1 MTALLGSL
9 FLAYLLGSLSPSYL
23 LGKLL
28 KGIDLREHGSGN
40 VGATNAF
47 RVLGKGPGIATL
59 LIDMGKGY
67 AAVKVL
73 GNFFASHF
81 SIPVGPPLY
90 QILLGVSVISGHNWT
105 LFLKFKGGKG
115 VAATFGVFLAIVPRA
130 VVWTTAIWVLVT
142 FLTKTVALGSLSA
155 ALILP
160 LIMIFLKEPPL
171 LVIFGILAALSI
183 FYTHRSNI
191 IKIFL
196 GKINKNS

>member
-1 MTALLGSL
+1 MIALFSSL
-9 FLAYLLGSLSPSYL
+9 LLAYLLGSVSPSYL

-67 AAVKVL
+67 AAVKL
-73 GNFFASHF
+73 LSHFFATHF
-81 SIPVGPPLY
+81 SIPVAFLLY
-90 QILLGVSVISGHNWT
+90 QILLGLSVISGHNWT

-115 VAATFGVFLAIVPRA
+115 VATTFGVFLAIVPRVVLWTIA
-130 VVWTTAIWVLVT
+130 VWVLIT
-142 FLTKTVALGSLSA
+142 FLTRTVALGSLTA
-155 ALILP
+155 ALFLP
-160 LIMIFLKEPPL
+160 LIMIFLKEPPV

-196 GKINKNS
+196 GKINKDS